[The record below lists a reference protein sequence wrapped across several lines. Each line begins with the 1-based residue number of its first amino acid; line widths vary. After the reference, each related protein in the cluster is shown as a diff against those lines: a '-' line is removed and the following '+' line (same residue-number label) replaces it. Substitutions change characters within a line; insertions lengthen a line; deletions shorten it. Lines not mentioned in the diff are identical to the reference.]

1 MGATD
6 SRLLLYLLSRLLQGS
21 RNGLRE
27 PIAPANIRRITA
39 KFKFG
44 AHQFLW
50 KSHWTDR
57 DLNIL
62 DQAHALGLTL
72 LEISLGDDVH
82 FNRASVRRHAR
93 SLGIELT
100 VGPGNLWPEECNIS
114 ADDPRHRQ
122 LGLAWHK
129 KTIEQAAEV
138 GAAAY
143 CGAIYSRPGHVYR
156 RPPPA
161 DEVPRTAENLNV
173 LADHA
178 AQQGLR
184 LVIEP
189 MSRFRIHLINTAA
202 QALELIRLANHPNL
216 LVNLD
221 TYHMITEERDY
232 GAAIRRA
239 LPLLWGVHTCE
250 NDRGVP
256 GGGLVPWTAVFEA
269 LGNATGC
276 VRLMLETYNTGPGGF
291 GYSRGIFQN
300 VCPDAEQ
307 FVKASLDFLHRCVDA
322 TTVAKPSTL
331 QRSDAPTL

>member
-1 MGATD
+1 MD
-6 SRLLLYLLSRLLQGS
+6 
-21 RNGLRE
+21 LRK
-27 PIAPANIRRITA
+27 PVVLANMVSITT

-50 KSHWTDR
+50 KSHWTDG
-57 DLNIL
+57 DLTIL
-62 DQAHALGLTL
+62 DHAHALGLTL
-72 LEISLGDDVH
+72 LEISLGDDVQ
-82 FNRASVRRHAR
+82 FDRARVGRHAA

-100 VGPGNLWPEECNIS
+100 VGPGNLWPEDCNIS
-114 ADDPRHRQ
+114 SDDPHHRQ

-129 KTIEQAAEV
+129 KSIEHAAEL

-143 CGAIYSRPGHVYR
+143 CGAIYSRPGHVCR

-161 DEVPRTAENLNV
+161 DELPRTAENLHL
-173 LADHA
+173 LAEHA
-178 AQQGLR
+178 GKLDVR

-189 MSRFRIHLINTAA
+189 MSRFRIHLVNTAA
-202 QALELIRLANHPNL
+202 QAMDLVRLADHPNL
-216 LVNLD
+216 RVNLD

-239 LPLLWGVHTCE
+239 LPVLWGVHTCE

-269 LGNATGC
+269 LAEATGC

-307 FVKASLDFLHRCVDA
+307 FIRQSLGFLRRCVA
-322 TTVAKPSTL
+322 QAGSCELPLASNT
-331 QRSDAPTL
+331 